1 MQAKPFNRLLFL
13 LCVAI
18 TGAVAGAFVWLFF
31 FAMEHG
37 ITLIWSTVPLWL
49 GQATAEVMPAWT
61 QGPFGFL
68 PYPFIVC
75 GLGGLAVGL
84 YARTTRVQTDD
95 LNTVMAKVKKTGRYE
110 YGDIGKLSVA
120 ALLPLLFGGSIGPEA
135 GLTGVI
141 AGLCTW
147 VGDRLHRFGTDFKE
161 LTTLGTQAALTA
173 LFTAPLFGVAAPL
186 MGSADGDVEK
196 ATIELP
202 RTQKIV
208 TYTCA
213 VAGALGAYMGLGQL
227 LGGGMGMPHFDV
239 PEAGGYELALLVPL
253 ALAGTACG
261 WLFHASELG
270 FGRLATR
277 LGDRPVVKGV
287 LAGFLL
293 AVCGS
298 LLPFALFSGETQA
311 DVLIESYAAVPAL
324 VLIATGYVKAALT
337 PACIC
342 LGWRGGHFF
351 PVIFAGVCLGF
362 GFAQLTGADPAFCVA
377 ACTAATM
384 ASVMRQPLMVVLLL
398 FLCFPP
404 RGVAV
409 MLAAA
414 VIGAAIPLPKALH
427 SRK

>member
-1 MQAKPFNRLLFL
+1 MQAKPFNRMLFL
-13 LCVAI
+13 ACVAV

-31 FAMEHG
+31 LAMEHG
-37 ITLIWSTVPLWL
+37 ITFIWTTVPAWL

-75 GLGGLAVGL
+75 ILGGLAIGL
-84 YARTTRVQTDD
+84 YERSTHIKTED
-95 LNTVMAKVKKTGRYE
+95 LNTVMGKVKKTGRYE
-110 YGDIGKLSVA
+110 YDSIGKLSIA

-147 VGDRLHRFGTDFKE
+147 VGDRLRRFGADFKE

-173 LFTAPLFGVAAPL
+173 LFTAPLYGVVAPL
-186 MGSADGDVEK
+186 AGTADGDVEH

-202 RTQKIV
+202 RVQKIV

-227 LGGGMGMPHFDV
+227 FGGGMGMPHFDAATV
-239 PEAGGYELALLVPL
+239 GTWELVLLVPL

-270 FGRLATR
+270 FENLAAR
-277 LGDRPVVKGV
+277 LGDRPVMKGV
-287 LAGFLL
+287 LAGLLL
-293 AVCGS
+293 AICGS
-298 LLPFALFSGETQA
+298 LLPFALFSGETQS
-311 DVLIESYAAVPAL
+311 DLLIEGYATVPAFM
-324 VLIATGYVKAALT
+324 LIATGYVKAALT
-337 PACIC
+337 PACIS

-362 GFAQLTGADPAFCVA
+362 GFARLTGADPAFCVA